1 MKARRHPAK
10 GPLLTFA
17 LMLGSVATITAVDRY
32 LDAHHKPAQQSTVAA
47 SASSSPEAARAPNAR
62 P

>member
-17 LMLGSVATITAVDRY
+17 LMLGSIAAINAVDRY
-32 LDAHHKPAQQSTVAA
+32 LEAHRKPAEPTVAA
-47 SASSSPEAARAPNAR
+47 SASNTDTSRASTQR
-62 P
+62 Q

>member
-17 LMLGSVATITAVDRY
+17 LMLGSIAAVNAVDRY
-32 LDAHHKPAQQSTVAA
+32 LEAHRKPAQPTISASAA
-47 SASSSPEAARAPNAR
+47 SADSARAATHQ
-62 P
+62 

>member
-1 MKARRHPAK
+1 MKPRRHPAR

-17 LMLGSVATITAVDRY
+17 LMLGSIAAVTAVDRY
-32 LDAHHKPAQQSTVAA
+32 LESHRKPAEPTVAA
-47 SASSSPEAARAPNAR
+47 SASTNEAARSANAH

>member
-1 MKARRHPAK
+1 MKARRNPAK

-17 LMLGSVATITAVDRY
+17 LMLGSIVAVTAVDRY
-32 LDAHHKPAQQSTVAA
+32 LEAHRKPAEQSAVAA
-47 SASSSPEAARAPNAR
+47 TASAPEASRAPNAR